1 MAGQRKQQRKTKTSP
16 PFDSCL
22 SLLPRVSFPFI
33 YTWFARLENM
43 VVDVGSRPQT
53 SYKGAGIIMLRMS
66 NYMWCMSETARW
78 CIGCYS
84 FFVVCKEVTY
94 RATFEAS
101 EEISELLVLTWWLCF
116 RFDGWKWLSLLSM
129 NEVSRGSPER
139 VHLLLSFF
147 LSLLFISSP
156 HFYVL
161 HLVLVSERE
170 KKKLPKLPPSTSFR
184 KEKGKSQKPIFP
196 FFLLLMLSLLCF
208 KKNMHG
214 PLCFCFAVT
223 ILFFLIC
230 GLLPFFFKRHPSLF

>member
-78 CIGCYS
+78 CMGCYS

-156 HFYVL
+156 PPIFMFCTSYL
-161 HLVLVSERE
+161 FQKE
-170 KKKLPKLPPSTSFR
+170 KRKNRQSFLPLRVFEKR
-184 KEKGKSQKPIFP
+184 KENLKSP
-196 FFLLLMLSLLCF
+196 FFLFSSFWCCPSFVLKKTCMALSVF
-208 KKNMHG
+208 
-214 PLCFCFAVT
+214 V
-223 ILFFLIC
+223 
-230 GLLPFFFKRHPSLF
+230 LPWPSFFF